1 MILNCHD
8 ISKSYT
14 GKSLFTGATFDI
26 NDKDKVALVGEN
38 GCGKTTLFRIILGL
52 ENADSG
58 NVAFSKNVKT
68 GYMAQIVSEK
78 DESRS
83 IFDILLSAKDEVIKL
98 EESLR
103 EREKEIEALKEE
115 GTDLNRISDVLT
127 LYDTDTK
134 RFEEMGGLTY
144 LNEVYSV
151 MHGLGF
157 TDEDKDRALNELS
170 GGQKTRVF
178 LGNLLLQK
186 PDILFLDEPT
196 NHLDVNTLSFLED
209 YLKSYD
215 RAVFVISHDRYFLD
229 KIVNKVI
236 DIDNEKV
243 SVYTGNYSQYSEK
256 KKEALKA
263 MQKAYE
269 NDQQMRRHEEEVIK
283 KLKSFNREKSIKRA
297 ESREKLLEKREVVEK
312 PMTDDERMRLTFTP
326 ALRSGNDVLKVHD
339 IKKSFGDNNLF
350 EGLSFEIKRGEHVAL
365 IGDNGTGKSTI
376 LKLINGD
383 LSLDDGRI
391 RPGTNVMIGYYDQ
404 EHQVL
409 SNEKSIFDEISDA
422 YPFLTGTKI
431 RNMLAAFLFKGDT
444 VFTKIGSL
452 SGGERGKVSLAKLM
466 LSDANFLILDEPT
479 NHLDFKSSE
488 VLEDALNAYEGTVLY
503 VSHDRYFINRT
514 AHRIIELK
522 DKRIYEFLGDYDHY
536 IEKRDTVYAID
547 PVNKDSSEVKS
558 NITDT
563 VILKQDEDDRGKNDY
578 QAQKEEKAKRK
589 KLENTVKTL
598 EEEIDKLEK
607 GIEEI
612 DEKMAH
618 PDVCRDVCKLNEL
631 SKEKEVKEE
640 RLLTAYNEWEEAN
653 LQLTNL

>member
-297 ESREKLLEKREVVEK
+297 ESREKLLEKKEVVEK

-376 LKLINGD
+376 LKL
-383 LSLDDGRI
+383 
-391 RPGTNVMIGYYDQ
+391 
-404 EHQVL
+404 
-409 SNEKSIFDEISDA
+409 
-422 YPFLTGTKI
+422 
-431 RNMLAAFLFKGDT
+431 
-444 VFTKIGSL
+444 
-452 SGGERGKVSLAKLM
+452 
-466 LSDANFLILDEPT
+466 
-479 NHLDFKSSE
+479 
-488 VLEDALNAYEGTVLY
+488 
-503 VSHDRYFINRT
+503 
-514 AHRIIELK
+514 
-522 DKRIYEFLGDYDHY
+522 
-536 IEKRDTVYAID
+536 
-547 PVNKDSSEVKS
+547 
-558 NITDT
+558 
-563 VILKQDEDDRGKNDY
+563 
-578 QAQKEEKAKRK
+578 
-589 KLENTVKTL
+589 
-598 EEEIDKLEK
+598 
-607 GIEEI
+607 
-612 DEKMAH
+612 
-618 PDVCRDVCKLNEL
+618 
-631 SKEKEVKEE
+631 
-640 RLLTAYNEWEEAN
+640 
-653 LQLTNL
+653 